1 MERFSPMRGG
11 YCGYTGFANR
21 DYSRVM
27 VNVCR
32 SISDASIRISCFAL
46 WSTVRLSISWIS
58 SKLIRED
65 QRVTTVCERYFSF
78 SRMK

>member
-1 MERFSPMRGG
+1 MERFSLIRGE
-11 YCGYTGFANR
+11 YCGYAGCTNR
-21 DYSRVM
+21 DYSRVV
-27 VNVCR
+27 VNVFR
-32 SISDASIRISCFAL
+32 TISDASIRIFCVAL
-46 WSTVRLSISWIS
+46 WRTVRLSISWIS